1 MRWHEISEKLVHA
14 MPLRARYNAQG
25 QADASKAQPLIAPPP
40 MQQDPTVQIAA
51 GLAQGIAPVVQGA
64 ISNAVA
70 ADDAEEAQLRASRPA
85 ELVAKQTAE
94 NLKDDEH
101 LAAIKKLAKH
111 HK

>member
-1 MRWHEISEKLVHA
+1 MRWHEISEKLIHA
-14 MPLRARYNAQG
+14 MPLRARYSAQG
-25 QADASKAQPLIAPPP
+25 QASSAKAKPLIAPPP
-40 MQQDPTVQIAA
+40 MQQDPTTQIAA

-70 ADDAEEAQLRASRPA
+70 VDDAEEARLRAEAPA
-85 ELVAKQTAE
+85 NIVAKQTAE